1 MSYPNVWLHVLKQCS
16 DLIRRSQQD
25 SQSDNYS
32 ALATGAHDVLFTH
45 KILKKYGIT
54 TISISDMKKHMS
66 AGGEDFYKSSNLLA
80 GQVLKSFGYE
90 EYSDLDIYDRADI
103 VCNLS
108 EPLPERLVQKFD
120 LVMDITSTYVTNII
134 QSYSSTSRMTKIGG
148 KKIVVTTIGDHTNR
162 FDLTPSPNF
171 LIDFHIGNGFELERA
186 FLINPRGKV
195 LPYKRYDNKFSPAY
209 VILPIH
215 DVIITVLKTVRTMI
229 KNRRMRHS
237 RGIVRYPC
245 TSEDINVGA
254 HTKQEN
260 NQPQA
265 VKAIERVSFRFF
277 LKSKLKK
284 ILGEVLFTRLI
295 SFNRRIRYLRNAF
308 FHDNLSHEWYAYF
321 LFEKVAEVE
330 ELSMHVTSHYKNL
343 DQTN

>member
-1 MSYPNVWLHVLKQCS
+1 
-16 DLIRRSQQD
+16 
-25 SQSDNYS
+25 
-32 ALATGAHDVLFTH
+32 
-45 KILKKYGIT
+45 
-54 TISISDMKKHMS
+54 
-66 AGGEDFYKSSNLLA
+66 
-80 GQVLKSFGYE
+80 
-90 EYSDLDIYDRADI
+90 
-103 VCNLS
+103 
-108 EPLPERLVQKFD
+108 
-120 LVMDITSTYVTNII
+120 
-134 QSYSSTSRMTKIGG
+134 
-148 KKIVVTTIGDHTNR
+148 
-162 FDLTPSPNF
+162 
-171 LIDFHIGNGFELERA
+171 
-186 FLINPRGKV
+186 
-195 LPYKRYDNKFSPAY
+195 
-209 VILPIH
+209 
-215 DVIITVLKTVRTMI
+215 
-229 KNRRMRHS
+229 S